1 MGRVVS
7 QQELLATL
15 SREQRGSCRIVF
27 TNGCFDLLHPGH
39 IHSLEQARSLGDVL
53 VVALNSDRS
62 VRLAKGKSRPVMLE
76 SERAEILC
84 ALAAVDYVVIFQE
97 ATPRELIAKRSSR
110 QGRGLGGR
118 NHRSG

>member
-97 ATPRELIAKRSSR
+97 ATLRELIAKRSSR